1 MQKELL
7 GVEQVG
13 IQFIDET
20 HRNVQ
25 NCGAGEVTENEM
37 VSFFL
42 VFLSF

>member
-20 HRNVQ
+20 QSNVQ
-25 NCGAGEVTENEM
+25 NCGTVEVTENM
-37 VSFFL
+37 VVFF
-42 VFLSF
+42 